1 MKSRIPNEA
10 QPTYHNQ
17 PNLCHF
23 EDIRALGNF
32 KAFSKVFASCFF
44 TFGSSGGEALWK
56 DAALGL
62 NPVKNQ
68 TDLVVL
74 MHGIS

>member
-1 MKSRIPNEA
+1 MRKSLAMKSRIPNEA

-17 PNLCHF
+17 PNSCHF

-44 TFGSSGGEALWK
+44 TFGSSGGGRRFEKMRPW
-56 DAALGL
+56 
-62 NPVKNQ
+62 V
-68 TDLVVL
+68 
-74 MHGIS
+74 GILCLIKLI